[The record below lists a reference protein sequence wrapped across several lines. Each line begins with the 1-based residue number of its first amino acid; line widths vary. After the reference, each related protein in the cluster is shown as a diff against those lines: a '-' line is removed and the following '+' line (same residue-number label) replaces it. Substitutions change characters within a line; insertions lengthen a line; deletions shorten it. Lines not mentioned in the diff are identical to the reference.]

1 MPVERVF
8 LNDGDPVVQ
17 ASGEYRGTV
26 NVEFTSGRVVQKNL
40 RAPDEDAWSE
50 LILGIEAKTLQE
62 VQEEDAQAN
71 IGDSEIEANGEAS
84 IEQRALAYLRDAM
97 EQEQAFDAYVRF
109 ARFNNFRTDR
119 GWSWNQVVAGLASA
133 GLEEEEFNEMRTA
146 YQYLSGGGRPAI
158 MADARTI
165 QENWEGQ

>member
-26 NVEFTSGRVVQKNL
+26 NVEFTGDRIVTRNL
-40 RAPDEDAWSE
+40 RAPDEDAWSA
-50 LILGIEAKTLQE
+50 LILKIEERTLRE
-62 VQEEDAQAN
+62 VQEQDARESISDA
-71 IGDSEIEANGEAS
+71 EIETNGEAS
-84 IEQRALAYLRDAM
+84 IEQRAVAYLRDAL
-97 EQEQAFDAYVRF
+97 EQEDAFDAYVRM

-133 GLEEEEFNEMRTA
+133 GLTQDDLDQMRTA

-158 MADARTI
+158 MTDARTI
-165 QENWEGQ
+165 QENWRSR